1 MRRLTIPLI
10 VLVFIISAAGAAPAA
25 HAQACGG
32 PEDPPCQNG
41 LTCKTAVGYR
51 GFCEPL
57 QDVRSQPNTFE
68 TRSQPNTTGSNV
80 TLSNPLKGGS
90 SLESFLLNILD
101 FVINIGSIIVVLML
115 VYVGFKFVTAQG
127 EPGKISEAR
136 EMLLWT
142 VIGALV
148 LLGSKAIA
156 LGVEATVKALSSGG

>member
-10 VLVFIISAAGAAPAA
+10 VLAFIMSAAGAAPAA

-32 PEDPPCQNG
+32 PEDQPCPTN
-41 LTCKTAVGYR
+41 LVCKTAVGYR

-57 QDVRSQPNTFE
+57 QSGSTGNAQLQSGSTGNG
-68 TRSQPNTTGSNV
+68 GSNV
-80 TLSNPLKGGS
+80 TLSNPLQGGS

-101 FVINIGSIIVVLML
+101 FVINIGSIVVVLML